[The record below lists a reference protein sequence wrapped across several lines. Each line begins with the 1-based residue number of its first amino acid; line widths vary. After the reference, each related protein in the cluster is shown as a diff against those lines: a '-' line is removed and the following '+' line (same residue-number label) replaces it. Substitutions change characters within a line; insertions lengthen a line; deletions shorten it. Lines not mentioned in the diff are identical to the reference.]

1 MECAY
6 YYVDGTWNVP
16 TTMNFVGCVSQ
27 TFADG
32 LYHMRRVRPRGLA
45 SGNPGSSI
53 SLSKGSI
60 GTFLINSEAGRS
72 KPRSI
77 EHRVEFRHSE

>member
-6 YYVDGTWNVP
+6 YFVDGTWNVP
-16 TTMNFVGCVSQ
+16 TTLTFVGCVCQ

-32 LYHMRRVRPRGLA
+32 LYHTSRVLPRGLA
-45 SGNPGSSI
+45 SGNRESTISLNTGSS
-53 SLSKGSI
+53 SLILTNFG
-60 GTFLINSEAGRS
+60 AGRS